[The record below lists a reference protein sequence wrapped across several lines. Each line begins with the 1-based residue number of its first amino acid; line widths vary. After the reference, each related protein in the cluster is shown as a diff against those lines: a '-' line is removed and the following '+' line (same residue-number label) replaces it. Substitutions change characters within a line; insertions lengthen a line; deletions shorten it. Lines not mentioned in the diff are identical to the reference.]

1 MRLPSP
7 FNLLAVI
14 ALAVVTFAAP
24 VYACVCADGTTTQA
38 LAAVCGDAEQDVP
51 CEEGCEVT
59 RVVREAPTSGERATV
74 PEPPAVDPAPPAW
87 LIAADV
93 SPGEPFDLTA
103 PECCVPPVEAGVLL
117 RCVILIV

>member
-38 LAAVCGDAEQDVP
+38 FAAACGDAEQDAP

-74 PEPPAVDPAPPAW
+74 PEPPAVDFPPLAW
-87 LIAADV
+87 SIAAEV
-93 SPGEPFDLTA
+93 APGGPFDLTA
-103 PECCVPPVEAGVLL
+103 PEWRASPVEAGVLL

>member
-24 VYACVCADGTTTQA
+24 AHACVCADGTTTRTF
-38 LAAVCGDAEQDVP
+38 AAVCGDAEQDAP
-51 CEEGCEVT
+51 CEDGCAVT

-87 LIAADV
+87 SIAAEV
-93 SPGEPFDLTA
+93 SPGEPSDLTA
-103 PECCVPPVEAGVLL
+103 PERRAPPVEAGVLL